1 MGDTMQVAL
10 SYHKMPGVTQT
21 IDLKAGEFTCVDGGR
36 LIEVGDGTYTCL
48 ECGTNGYPV
57 VPMT

>member
-1 MGDTMQVAL
+1 MQVAL
-10 SYHKMPGVTQT
+10 STYIMPGVTQT
-21 IDLKAGEFTCVDGGR
+21 IDLGTGEYTCVDGGR

-57 VPMT
+57 AAA